1 MEVEVILVED
11 AGYYSDEFISGS
23 TVKVTLRRGDEF
35 ASCDGIAIWEE
46 EEADDY
52 LFDEWTEY
60 AKDGVEGYKYWRE

>member
-46 EEADDY
+46 EDADDY
-52 LFDEWTEY
+52 LFDEWAEY
-60 AKDGVEGYKYWRE
+60 AKDGVEGYKHWRE